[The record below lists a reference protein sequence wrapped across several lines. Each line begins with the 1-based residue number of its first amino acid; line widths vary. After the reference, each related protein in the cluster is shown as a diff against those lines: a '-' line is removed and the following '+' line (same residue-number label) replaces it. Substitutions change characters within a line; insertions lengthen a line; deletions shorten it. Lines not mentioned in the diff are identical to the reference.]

1 MNNSEKNRI
10 ERERLKTQKELY
22 KANKLIRDQ
31 QEKEKKEKEAKD
43 AFEQSKIKRP
53 IEKERLFASISLEK
67 LEDNNSNEEVS
78 LSDMLGIKSDDL
90 SAISNN
96 NNNNITNINKEDD
109 NDKNDEKIEDRHY
122 APDFM

>member
-43 AFEQSKIKRP
+43 AFEQSKIKKP

-67 LEDNNSNEEVS
+67 LQDNISNEEVS
-78 LSDMLGIKSDDL
+78 LTDMLGIKSDDL
-90 SAISNN
+90 SAINGN
-96 NNNNITNINKEDD
+96 DKIININKEEND

>member
-31 QEKEKKEKEAKD
+31 QEKEKKEKEARD
-43 AFEQSKIKRP
+43 AFEQSKIKKP

-67 LEDNNSNEEVS
+67 LQDNNSNEEVS
-78 LSDMLGIKSDDL
+78 LTDMLGIKSDDL
-90 SAISNN
+90 SAINGN
-96 NNNNITNINKEDD
+96 DKITNINKEED
-109 NDKNDEKIEDRHY
+109 NEKIEDRHY
-122 APDFM
+122 APDFI

>member
-31 QEKEKKEKEAKD
+31 QEKEKKEKEAKY
-43 AFEQSKIKRP
+43 AFEQSKIKKP
-53 IEKERLFASISLEK
+53 IEKERQFASISLEK

-122 APDFM
+122 APDFI

>member
-53 IEKERLFASISLEK
+53 IEKERIFASISLEK

-90 SAISNN
+90 SAIN

-122 APDFM
+122 APDFI